1 MAGNKNS
8 GNPGPPKNK
17 TSLEKETQIVS
28 SLKEGKGIAE
38 TAALVGVSK
47 GTVQRLR
54 YENADDLPK
63 WRKNTAQTMMRVH
76 SKLLDTLEQ
85 SIDNTEPGAKTLA
98 TVSISLGILS
108 DKLKDIQQT
117 GPQIVEHRHLHV
129 NHSDVNS
136 LLSDNKTEG
145 NPAKQRENGTHGTV
159 HDTTTDTPAA
169 PIDVE
174 PLNESEPP
182 GEGTKRGGGGRAT
195 SAALDT

>member
-8 GNPGPPKNK
+8 GNRGTPKNK
-17 TSLEKETQIVS
+17 TPIDKEKKIVS
-28 SLKEGKGIAE
+28 ALKEGKGVVE
-38 TAALVGVSK
+38 TAALTESSK
-47 GTVQRLR
+47 NVVQRIR
-54 YENADDLPK
+54 NENADQLPV

-136 LLSDNKTEG
+136 LLSDNKSGGER
-145 NPAKQRENGTHGTV
+145 PKQKESGQDKTIQ
-159 HDTTTDTPAA
+159 DIKEAA
-169 PIDVE
+169 IDVD
-174 PLNESEPP
+174 PVNKKESP
-182 GEGTKRGGGGRAT
+182 GEDSKRGGGGRT
-195 SAALDT
+195 NRGALDI

>member
-1 MAGNKNS
+1 MLFLFWGAYIKGSSGGFGPVRADLGMAGNENS

-17 TSLEKETQIVS
+17 TSIDTEKKIVS
-28 SLKEGKGIAE
+28 SLKRGAGVVE
-38 TAALVGVSK
+38 TAALCGSSK
-47 GTVQRLR
+47 NVVQRIR
-54 YENADDLPK
+54 NENADQLPV
-63 WRKNTAQTMMRVH
+63 WRKNTAETMMRVH

-136 LLSDNKTEG
+136 LLSDIKSGGEG
-145 NPAKQRENGTHGTV
+145 PKQKGSGQDETQQ
-159 HDTTTDTPAA
+159 DTKGEA
-169 PIDVE
+169 IDV
-174 PLNESEPP
+174 P
-182 GEGTKRGGGGRAT
+182 
-195 SAALDT
+195 

>member
-17 TSLEKETQIVS
+17 TSLDTEKKIVS
-28 SLKEGKGIAE
+28 SLKRGAGVVE
-38 TAALVGVSK
+38 TATLCGSSK
-47 GTVQRLR
+47 NVVQRIR
-54 YENADDLPK
+54 NENADQLPV
-63 WRKNTAQTMMRVH
+63 WRKNTAETMMRVH

-136 LLSDNKTEG
+136 LLSDIKSGGEG
-145 NPAKQRENGTHGTV
+145 PKQKESGQGGTQQDTNGE
-159 HDTTTDTPAA
+159 A
-169 PIDVE
+169 IDV
-174 PLNESEPP
+174 S
-182 GEGTKRGGGGRAT
+182 
-195 SAALDT
+195 

>member
-8 GNPGPPKNK
+8 GFRGTPKNK
-17 TSLEKETQIVS
+17 TPLDTEKKIVS
-28 SLKEGKGIAE
+28 ALKRGAGVVE
-38 TAALVGVSK
+38 TAALCGSSK
-47 GTVQRLR
+47 NVVQRIR
-54 YENADDLPK
+54 NENADQLPV
-63 WRKNTAQTMMRVH
+63 WRKNTAETMMRVH

-136 LLSDNKTEG
+136 LLSDNKSSGEG
-145 NPAKQRENGTHGTV
+145 VKQRDSGQEGTIL
-159 HDTTTDTPAA
+159 DTKSPA
-169 PIDVE
+169 IDVE
-174 PLNESEPP
+174 PVNQKESP
-182 GEGTKRGGGGRAT
+182 GEDSKRGGGGRAT

>member
-17 TSLEKETQIVS
+17 TSLDTEKKIVS
-28 SLKEGKGIAE
+28 SLKRGAGVVE
-38 TAALVGVSK
+38 TATLCGSSK
-47 GTVQRLR
+47 NVVQRIR
-54 YENADDLPK
+54 NENADQLPV
-63 WRKNTAQTMMRVH
+63 WRKNTAETMMRVH

-136 LLSDNKTEG
+136 LLSDNKSGGEG
-145 NPAKQRENGTHGTV
+145 PKQKETTQGGTIK
-159 HDTTTDTPAA
+159 DTKGEA
-169 PIDVE
+169 IDVE
-174 PLNESEPP
+174 PVKGSGSP
-182 GEGTKRGGGGRAT
+182 GEDSKRGGGGC
-195 SAALDT
+195 SNPAALDT